1 MILFVTFNIFNL
13 QQFVPNF
20 RYKTNKVLFTE
31 KAKESVMLSIDH
43 LYDEP
48 PTNDKH
54 YICFSPYDPSIHDS
68 VKASMLNP
76 SSTSSNA
83 SSQGLSWVQPG
94 TYQPFT
100 KENEEETR

>member
-1 MILFVTFNIFNL
+1 
-13 QQFVPNF
+13 
-20 RYKTNKVLFTE
+20 
-31 KAKESVMLSIDH
+31 MLSIDH